1 MKLYI
6 YDHCPFCTRARM
18 AFALKNVPVTLSIMM
33 EGDAETPVRLVGKK
47 VVPILE
53 KEDGSHMTESL
64 DIVRYVDGMG
74 TPAFSGQVMPEMEKW
89 INDAWPVALKL
100 FIPRFTRGDFAE
112 LSTPEAREAYR
123 QREEKAFGDLATLAD
138 STDDFVNEIVPKL
151 HALVPLLHQRQ
162 QTDINDIVLWPLL
175 RCLSIVKALPFPPA
189 VRDYAVRLESRTGI
203 PLLFNQA
210 I

>member
-1 MKLYI
+1 MKLYV

-18 AFALKNVPVTLSIMM
+18 AFALKNAPVTLSIMM
-33 EGDAETPVRLVGKK
+33 EGDADTPVRLVGKK
-47 VVPILE
+47 IVPILE

-64 DIVRYVDGMG
+64 DIVRYVDGIG
-74 TPAFSGQVMPEMEKW
+74 TPAFSGEITPETEAW
-89 INDAWPVALKL
+89 IHDAWPVALKL
-100 FIPRFTRGDFAE
+100 FIPRFTQGDFPE

-123 QREEKAFGDLATLAD
+123 QREEKAFGDLTAL
-138 STDDFVNEIVPKL
+138 TDQTPDFVNEMLPKL
-151 HALVPLLHQRQ
+151 HALVPLLQRRQ
-162 QTDINDIVLWPLL
+162 QTDLNDIVLWPLL

-189 VRDYAVRLESRTGI
+189 VRDYALRLESRTGI

>member
-18 AFALKNVPVTLSIMM
+18 AFALKNVPVTLSIIM
-33 EGDAETPVRLVGKK
+33 EGDADTPVRLVGKK

-53 KEDGSHMTESL
+53 KEDGTHMTESL
-64 DIVRYVDGMG
+64 DIVRHVDEIGS
-74 TPAFSGQVMPEMEKW
+74 PAFAEPVSPATEAW
-89 INDAWPVALKL
+89 IKDAWPVALKL
-100 FIPRFTRGDFAE
+100 FIPRFTQGDFPE

-123 QREEKAFGDLATLAD
+123 QREENAFGNLTALTDRTSDL
-138 STDDFVNEIVPKL
+138 VNDMLPRL
-151 HALVPLLHQRQ
+151 DALVPLLAQRQ
-162 QTDINDIVLWPLL
+162 QVDINDIMLWPLL

-189 VRDYAVRLESRTGI
+189 VQDYAVRLESRTGI